1 MNPECRAIESQDDPD
16 CPCCVCGKESD
27 DHIDFNDGTF
37 LCTDCEIKDLQS
49 LGYIVPIL
57 AQHQG

>member
-1 MNPECRAIESQDDPD
+1 MSTQQQKEIESQDDPD

-37 LCTDCEIKDLQS
+37 LCTDCEIKDLQR
-49 LGYIVPIL
+49 LGYIVPTLIK
-57 AQHQG
+57 